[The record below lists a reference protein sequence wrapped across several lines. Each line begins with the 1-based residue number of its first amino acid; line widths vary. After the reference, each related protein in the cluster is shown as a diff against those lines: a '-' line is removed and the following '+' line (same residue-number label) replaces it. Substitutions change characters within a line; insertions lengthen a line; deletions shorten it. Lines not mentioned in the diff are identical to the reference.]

1 MPAVGI
7 TDHGSMAGAI
17 ELYRCAGKAGVKPLL
32 GCEIYLVDDR
42 RARQHST
49 HRDWNHL
56 TLLAETT
63 EGYHNL
69 IKLCTLGYL
78 EGYYYKPRVDYELLE
93 QYADGI
99 IALSGC
105 LSGRTCQAL
114 LAGDSAR
121 AREELDRLV
130 QIFGRDDVY
139 IELQDAGIDEH
150 RTVNPGLLALAAETG
165 LPVVGTGDVHYLRA
179 EDAEPHEALL
189 CIQTNDLLSNP
200 NRFRFSTQDFYLKT
214 PDEMSRTMAPW
225 GGDALLAPTLEIAER
240 CNVVLDLDRIHL
252 PRFDEAG
259 DDSFGMLRRLCE
271 AGMLERYGAI
281 EQPLRDRLEFE
292 LQTIREM
299 GFADYFLI
307 VWDFVRFAKA
317 NGVSVGPGRGSA
329 AGSHRGL
336 RAAHHRPR
344 PAALRP
350 ALRAL
355 PEPRA
360 QDDARHRHRLLGARP
375 RARDGLRHGEVRAR
389 ARGADHHVLEAR
401 REGLGARC
409 GARHG
414 PALRRRRPHR
424 EARAGGRQGRLRGV
438 DEAQPGAAQGLRRGR
453 ARAAG
458 RRHGAPARGP
468 RARRL
473 DPRRR
478 RRDRRPPAGRV
489 PAAAAEGHRLRARDA
504 VPDGRRRG
512 ARAAQDGLPRP
523 AQPRRHRR
531 GRSASSAS
539 RPASTWATSRA
550 CRWTTSRPTTCWR
563 AATRWASSSSSPA
576 ACATRCG
583 RSSRPSSRI

>member
-1 MPAVGI
+1 M
-7 TDHGSMAGAI
+7 
-17 ELYRCAGKAGVKPLL
+17 
-32 GCEIYLVDDR
+32 
-42 RARQHST
+42 HST
-49 HRDWNHL
+49 QRDWNHL

-78 EGYYYKPRVDYELLE
+78 EGYYYKPRVDYALLE

-114 LAGDSAR
+114 LAGDVPR

-130 QIFGRDDVY
+130 QIFGREDVY

-150 RTVNPGLLALAAETG
+150 KSVNPGCSRWRPT
-165 LPVVGTGDVHYLRA
+165 RA
-179 EDAEPHEALL
+179 CRSSARATCTTCAPRTPTPHEALL

-200 NRFRFSTQDFYLKT
+200 KRFRFSTQDFYLKT
-214 PDEMSRTMAPW
+214 ADEMSRTMAPW
-225 GGDALLAPTLEIAER
+225 GGDGLLAPTLEIAER

-259 DDSFGMLRRLCE
+259 DDSFGMLRRICE
-271 AGMLERYGAI
+271 QGMLERYGTVD
-281 EQPLRDRLEFE
+281 PVVRDRLEFE

-317 NGVSVGPGRGSA
+317 NGITVGPGRGSA
-329 AGSHRGL
+329 AGSIV
-336 RAAHHRPR
+336 AY
-344 PAALRP
+344 ALRITDLDP
-350 ALRAL
+350 LRYDL
-355 PEPRA
+355 LFERFLNPGP

-375 RARDGLRHGEVRAR
+375 RARDRVRDREVRAR

-401 REGLGARC
+401 REGLGARR

-424 EARAGGRQGRLRGV
+424 EARARGRQDRLRGV

-453 ARAAG
+453 AGAPG

-478 RRDRRPPAGRV
+478 RRDRRP
-489 PAAAAEGHRLRARDA
+489 AA
-504 VPDGRRRG
+504 
-512 ARAAQDGLPRP
+512 
-523 AQPRRHRR
+523 
-531 GRSASSAS
+531 
-539 RPASTWATSRA
+539 
-550 CRWTTSRPTTCWR
+550 
-563 AATRWASSSSSPA
+563 
-576 ACATRCG
+576 
-583 RSSRPSSRI
+583 RSSTCRCSRRAPTPSS